1 MALSPTLRQVD
12 PLRHDGRLYRSL
24 CQMSTTPAGMWLAEK
39 VSWKIDP
46 YLLSLTGGRIST
58 AWPIPS
64 ALLETRG
71 ARTGS
76 RRRNATIYFHDGD
89 RATIIASYRVE
100 PRHPAWYH
108 NVRAHPDVVYG
119 GQPFRAH
126 IVADPA
132 EKERLW
138 ALADRVFPPFALY
151 REWAARANRS
161 IPIVQLLPR

>member
-1 MALSPTLRQVD
+1 
-12 PLRHDGRLYRSL
+12 
-24 CQMSTTPAGMWLAEK
+24 MWLAEK
-39 VSWKIDP
+39 VSWKLDP
-46 YLLSLTGGRIST
+46 YLLRLTGGRIST
-58 AWPIPS
+58 AWPIPA
-64 ALLETRG
+64 ALLQTRG
-71 ARTGS
+71 ARTG
-76 RRRNATIYFHDGD
+76 RPRRNATIYFHDGD
-89 RATIIASYRVE
+89 RVTIIASYRGE

-132 EKERLW
+132 EQARLW

-151 REWAARANRS
+151 REWAARAHRT